1 MPLLSVKLL
10 SHEMS
15 DSTKPKANTGPSW
28 QRAESVEDEKQRELV
43 NQPRESRSHAKDPGD
58 DLSKQALKFLDHN
71 EIREASIERKIEFLE
86 KKGLASD
93 EIQRLL
99 KVSRERNTKGAEPTD
114 DAGEG
119 PSVRSSCIQLQFFY
133 SSTSRKA
140 QR

>member
-1 MPLLSVKLL
+1 
-10 SHEMS
+10 MS
-15 DSTKPKANTGPSW
+15 DSTKPKANTLPSW
-28 QRAESVEDEKQRELV
+28 QRAEIVKDEKQREV
-43 NQPRESRSHAKDPGD
+43 VDQSPESRSHAKDSGD
-58 DLSKQALKFLDHN
+58 DLSKQALKFLDHD

-86 KKGLASD
+86 KKGLARD

-99 KVSRERNTKGAEPTD
+99 KVSRERNTKEAEPTE

-119 PSVRSSCIQLQFFY
+119 PSVRGSCIKLQCFY